1 MTILFKSALTI
12 LVVACL
18 AHAQE
23 EQVRLSPAEINKL
36 ASTGAGAGTSGVS
49 GIQTR
54 TLKGDAKKP
63 GIYTIQ
69 LTIPS
74 NVRIEAHTHPDDRV
88 ATVISGTWYIGYG
101 SKFDEAK
108 LKPLTAGSF
117 YTEPPGVEHFAKT
130 GSDSVVLQITG
141 NGPTGTEY
149 VETAANTVAAKTNYE
164 SLFANVNG
172 IRLHYLKSGN
182 GKTPLVLIHGF
193 GDDARMWAPLFADF
207 ANDYTII
214 APDLRGLG
222 QSSREKTGY
231 DKKTAAVDIHE
242 LVKSLGYK
250 EIDLV
255 GHDIGL
261 MVAYA
266 YAAQFPSEVKK
277 LALMDAPIPGVGDI
291 WEKVYTNPALWHF
304 HFVNSPTA
312 LELVTGRERVFLEH
326 VWQSF
331 GGDLAKFKEEEKR
344 MYAQSYAQA
353 GVMRDAFE
361 YFKAFEPQDA
371 ADNRNFAKKKLPMP
385 LLVIEGEKGM
395 NGVLAI
401 QAALISDHVKA
412 IKFPSGH
419 WLMEEK
425 PSEVSA
431 ALKDFFANRSP

>member
-1 MTILFKSALTI
+1 MNIRFSVALI
-12 LVVACL
+12 IIGISSLIQ
-18 AHAQE
+18 AQE
-23 EQVRLSPAEINKL
+23 GQVRLSPSEINAL
-36 ASTGAGAGTSGVS
+36 ASVNAGAGTSGVS

-54 TLKGDAKKP
+54 TLKGDATKP

-69 LTIPS
+69 LTIPA
-74 NVRIEAHTHPDDRV
+74 NVRIRAHTHPDDRV
-88 ATVISGTWYIGYG
+88 ATVISGVWYIGYG
-101 SKFDEAK
+101 EIFDESK
-108 LKPLTAGSF
+108 LKQLTAGSF
-117 YTEPPGVEHFAKT
+117 YTEPRGLGHFAKT
-130 GSDSVVLQITG
+130 GNEPVLLQITG

-149 VETAANTVAAKTNYE
+149 LEAGATSAATKTNYD

-172 IRLHYLKSGN
+172 VRIHYLKSGS

-193 GDDARMWAPLFADF
+193 GDDARMWLPLFADF
-207 ANDYTII
+207 GKDYTMI

-222 QSSREKTGY
+222 QSSREKGGY

-250 EIDLV
+250 EIYLV
-255 GHDIGL
+255 GHDIGM

-266 YAAQFPSEVKK
+266 YAAQFPAEVKK
-277 LALMDAPIPGVGDI
+277 LALLDAPIPGVGDV
-291 WEKVYTNPALWHF
+291 WEKIYTTPALWHF
-304 HFVNSPTA
+304 HFVNSPIA
-312 LELVTGRERVFLEH
+312 LELVNGRERVFLEH

-331 GGDLAKFKEEEKR
+331 GGDLTKFREKEKR
-344 MYAQSYAQA
+344 MYAQTYAQP

-371 ADNRNFAKKKLPMP
+371 ADNRNFARTKLPMP

-395 NGVLAI
+395 NGVLAL

-425 PSEVSA
+425 PIETSA
-431 ALKDFFANRSP
+431 ALKDFFRN

>member
-1 MTILFKSALTI
+1 MNIRFSVALI
-12 LVVACL
+12 IIGVSSLVQ
-18 AHAQE
+18 AQE
-23 EQVRLSPAEINKL
+23 GQVRLSPSEISAL
-36 ASTGAGAGTSGVS
+36 ASVNAGAGTSGVS

-54 TLKGDAKKP
+54 TLKGDATKP

-69 LTIPS
+69 LTIPA
-74 NVRIEAHTHPDDRV
+74 NVRIPAHTHPDDRV
-88 ATVISGTWYIGYG
+88 ATVISGVWYIGYG
-101 SKFDEAK
+101 EKFDESK

-117 YTEPPGVEHFAKT
+117 YTEPPGVAHFAKT
-130 GSDSVVLQITG
+130 GNEPVALQITG
-141 NGPTGTEY
+141 NGPTGTDY
-149 VETAANTVAAKTNYE
+149 VEAGAPGVAAKANYD

-172 IRLHYLKSGN
+172 VRIHYLKSGT

-193 GDDARMWAPLFADF
+193 GDDARMWIPLFADF
-207 ANDYTII
+207 GKDYTIV

-231 DKKTAAVDIHE
+231 DKKTSAVDIHE

-250 EIDLV
+250 DIYLV
-255 GHDIGL
+255 GHDIGM

-266 YAAQFPSEVKK
+266 YAAQFPTEVKK
-277 LALMDAPIPGVGDI
+277 LALLDAPIPGVGDI
-291 WEKVYTNPALWHF
+291 WEKIYTTPALWHF
-304 HFVNSPTA
+304 HFVNSPVA
-312 LELVTGRERVFLEH
+312 LELVNGRERVFLEH

-331 GGDLAKFKEEEKR
+331 GGDLAKFREGEKR
-344 MYAQSYAQA
+344 MYAQSYAQP

-371 ADNRNFAKKKLPMP
+371 ADNRNFALTKLPMP

-401 QAALISDHVKA
+401 QAALISDNVKA

-425 PSEVSA
+425 PIETSA
-431 ALKDFFANRSP
+431 ALKDFFRN

>member
-1 MTILFKSALTI
+1 MKILFGVVLTI
-12 LVVACL
+12 VATSL
-18 AHAQE
+18 LQAQE
-23 EQVRLSPAEINKL
+23 GQMRLSPSEIKVI
-36 ASTGAGAGTSGVS
+36 ASVNAGPGTSGVN

-54 TLKGDAKKP
+54 TIKGDATKP

-69 LTIPS
+69 LTIPA
-74 NVRIEAHTHPDDRV
+74 NVKIQAHTHPDDRV
-88 ATVISGTWYIGYG
+88 ATVVSGTWYIGYG
-101 SKFDEAK
+101 AKFDEEK
-108 LKPLTAGSF
+108 LKALTAGSF
-117 YTEPPGVEHFAKT
+117 YTEPPGVAHFAKT
-130 GSDSVVLQITG
+130 SREPVVLQITG

-149 VETAANTVAAKTNYE
+149 LEARAENGLPKASYD
-164 SLFANVNG
+164 SQFANVNG
-172 IRLHYLKSGN
+172 VRIHYLKSGS
-182 GKTPLVLIHGF
+182 GKSPLVLIHGF
-193 GDDARMWAPLFADF
+193 GDDARMWLPLFADF
-207 ANDYTII
+207 GKDYTII

-242 LVKSLGYK
+242 LVKSLGYSN
-250 EIDLV
+250 IYLV

-266 YAAQFPSEVKK
+266 YAAQFPTEVKK

-304 HFVNSPTA
+304 HFVNSPIA
-312 LELVTGRERVFLEH
+312 IELVNGRERVFLEH

-331 GGDLAKFKEEEKR
+331 GGDLTKFGEEEKR
-344 MYAQSYAQA
+344 MYAQSYAQP

-371 ADNRNFAKKKLPMP
+371 TDNRNFAKTKLPMP

-412 IKFPSGH
+412 LKFASGH

-425 PSEVSA
+425 PAETSA
-431 ALKDFFANRSP
+431 ALKEFFDN

>member
-1 MTILFKSALTI
+1 MKILFNSTLMVLA
-12 LVVACL
+12 VACL

-23 EQVRLSPAEINKL
+23 GRVRYSPSEIRALS
-36 ASTGAGAGTSGVS
+36 STNAGAGTSGVN

-54 TLKGDAKKP
+54 TLKGDATKP

-74 NVRIEAHTHPDDRV
+74 NVRIQAHTHPDDRV

-101 SKFDEAK
+101 AQFDEAK

-130 GSDSVVLQITG
+130 GSDPVVLQITG

-149 VETAANTVAAKTNYE
+149 VETASKGVAAKASYE

-172 IRLHYLKSGN
+172 IRVHYLKTGN

-193 GDDARMWAPLFADF
+193 GDDARMWIPLFADF
-207 ANDYTII
+207 SNDYTII

-250 EIDLV
+250 EIYLV
-255 GHDIGL
+255 GHDIGM

-312 LELVTGRERVFLEH
+312 LELVNGRERVFLEH

-344 MYAQSYAQA
+344 MYAQSYAQP

-361 YFKAFEPQDA
+361 YFKAFEPTDA
-371 ADNRNFAKKKLPMP
+371 SDNRNFAKTKLPML
-385 LLVIEGEKGM
+385 LLVIEGDKGM

-401 QAALISDHVKA
+401 QAAVISDHVKA
-412 IKFPSGH
+412 IKFSSGH

-425 PSEVSA
+425 PAEVSA
-431 ALKDFFANRSP
+431 ALKEFFGN

>member
-1 MTILFKSALTI
+1 MNIRFSVALI
-12 LVVACL
+12 IIGASSLIQ
-18 AHAQE
+18 AQE
-23 EQVRLSPAEINKL
+23 GQVRLSPSEINAL
-36 ASTGAGAGTSGVS
+36 ASVNAGAGTSGVS

-54 TLKGDAKKP
+54 TLKGDASKP
-63 GIYTIQ
+63 GSYTIQ
-69 LTIPS
+69 LTIPA
-74 NVRIEAHTHPDDRV
+74 NVRIQAHTHPDDRV
-88 ATVISGTWYIGYG
+88 ATVISGVWYIGYG
-101 SKFDEAK
+101 ESFDESK
-108 LKPLTAGSF
+108 LRPLTAGSF
-117 YTEPPGVEHFAKT
+117 YTEPPGVGHFAKT
-130 GSDSVVLQITG
+130 GNEPVLLQITG

-149 VETAANTVAAKTNYE
+149 VEAGATSAATKTNYD

-172 IRLHYLKSGN
+172 VRLHYLKSGS

-193 GDDARMWAPLFADF
+193 GDDARMWLPLFADF
-207 ANDYTII
+207 GKDYTMI

-222 QSSREKTGY
+222 QSSREKGGY

-250 EIDLV
+250 DIYLV
-255 GHDIGL
+255 GHDIGM

-266 YAAQFPSEVKK
+266 YAAQFPAEVKK
-277 LALMDAPIPGVGDI
+277 LALLDAPIPGVGDV
-291 WEKVYTNPALWHF
+291 WEKIYTTPALWHF
-304 HFVNSPTA
+304 HFVNSPIA
-312 LELVTGRERVFLEH
+312 LELVNGRERVFLEH

-331 GGDLAKFKEEEKR
+331 GGDLAKFSEKEKR
-344 MYAQSYAQA
+344 MYAQNYAQP

-371 ADNRNFAKKKLPMP
+371 ADNRNFARTKLPMP

-425 PSEVSA
+425 PIETSA
-431 ALKDFFANRSP
+431 ALKDFFRN

>member
-1 MTILFKSALTI
+1 MKILFSTALI
-12 LVVACL
+12 IVAVTPL
-18 AHAQE
+18 IRAQE
-23 EQVRLSPAEINKL
+23 GQSRLSPPEINAL
-36 ASTGAGAGTSGVS
+36 ATVNAGAGTSGVS

-54 TLKGDAKKP
+54 TLKGDATKS

-69 LTIPS
+69 LTVPA
-74 NVRIEAHTHPDDRV
+74 NVRIQAHTHPDDRV

-101 SKFDEAK
+101 AKFDEGK
-108 LKPLTAGSF
+108 LKPLSAGSF
-117 YTEPPGVEHFAKT
+117 YTEPPGVTHFART
-130 GSDSVVLQITG
+130 GNEPVVLQITG

-149 VETAANTVAAKTNYE
+149 VEPVATSVVARPNYD

-172 IRLHYLKSGN
+172 VRIHYLKSGK
-182 GKTPLVLIHGF
+182 GKMRLVLIHGF
-193 GDDARMWAPLFADF
+193 GDDARMWLPLFEDF
-207 ANDYTII
+207 GRDYTII

-222 QSSREKTGY
+222 QSSRETTGY
-231 DKKTAAVDIHE
+231 DKKTAARDIHE

-250 EIDLV
+250 DIYLV
-255 GHDIGL
+255 GHDIGM

-266 YAAQFPSEVKK
+266 YAAQFPADVKK
-277 LALMDAPIPGVGDI
+277 LALLDAPIPGVGDI

-304 HFVNSPTA
+304 HFVNSPVA
-312 LELVTGRERVFLEH
+312 LELVNGRERVFLEH

-331 GGDLAKFKEEEKR
+331 GGDLAKFREEEKR
-344 MYAQSYAQA
+344 MYAQSYAQP

-371 ADNRNFAKKKLPMP
+371 EDNRNFAKTKLPMP

-412 IKFPSGH
+412 MKFPSGH

-425 PSEVSA
+425 PVETSA
-431 ALKDFFANRSP
+431 ALKDFFSN

>member
-1 MTILFKSALTI
+1 MKILLSTALIFAAATS
-12 LVVACL
+12 LV
-18 AHAQE
+18 HAQE
-23 EQVRLSPAEINKL
+23 GQVRLPPSEINAL
-36 ASTGAGAGTSGVS
+36 AAANAGAGTSGVS

-54 TLKGDAKKP
+54 TLKGDATKP
-63 GIYTIQ
+63 GIHTIQ
-69 LTIPS
+69 LTIPA
-74 NVRIEAHTHPDDRV
+74 NVRIQAHTHPDDRV

-101 SKFDEAK
+101 AKFDESK
-108 LKPLTAGSF
+108 LKPLPAGSF
-117 YTEPPGVEHFAKT
+117 YTEPPDVAHFAKT
-130 GSDSVVLQITG
+130 SNEPVVLQITG

-149 VETAANTVAAKTNYE
+149 VEAGATSAQTKTNYE

-172 IRLHYLKSGN
+172 VRLHYLKSGT
-182 GKTPLVLIHGF
+182 GKTSLVLIHGF
-193 GDDARMWAPLFADF
+193 GDDARMWLPLFADF
-207 ANDYTII
+207 GKDYTII

-250 EIDLV
+250 DIYLV
-255 GHDIGL
+255 GHDIGM

-277 LALMDAPIPGVGDI
+277 LALLDAPIPGVGDV
-291 WEKVYTNPALWHF
+291 WEKIYTTPALWHF
-304 HFVNSPTA
+304 HFVNSPMA
-312 LELVTGRERVFLEH
+312 LRLVNGRERVFLEH

-331 GGDLAKFKEEEKR
+331 GGDLEKFREDEKR
-344 MYAQSYAQA
+344 MYAQSYAQP

-361 YFKAFEPQDA
+361 YFKAFEPSDA
-371 ADNRNFAKKKLPMP
+371 ADNRNFAKTKLPMP

-425 PSEVSA
+425 PAETAA
-431 ALKDFFANRSP
+431 ALKDFFGN

>member
-1 MTILFKSALTI
+1 MKILFGVVLTI
-12 LVVACL
+12 VATSL
-18 AHAQE
+18 LQAQE
-23 EQVRLSPAEINKL
+23 GQIRLSPSAIKAI
-36 ASTGAGAGTSGVS
+36 ASVNAGPGTSGVN

-54 TLKGDAKKP
+54 TIKGDATKP

-69 LTIPS
+69 LTIPA
-74 NVRIEAHTHPDDRV
+74 NVKIQAHTHPDDRV
-88 ATVISGTWYIGYG
+88 ATVVSGTWYIGYATSG
-101 SKFDEAK
+101 APKAK
-108 LKPLTAGSF
+108 
-117 YTEPPGVEHFAKT
+117 Y
-130 GSDSVVLQITG
+130 D
-141 NGPTGTEY
+141 
-149 VETAANTVAAKTNYE
+149 

-172 IRLHYLKSGN
+172 VRIHYLKSGS

-193 GDDARMWAPLFADF
+193 GDDARMWLPLFADF
-207 ANDYTII
+207 GKDYTII

-242 LVKSLGYK
+242 LVKSLGYSN
-250 EIDLV
+250 IYLV

-266 YAAQFPSEVKK
+266 YAAQFPTEVKK

-304 HFVNSPTA
+304 HFVNSPIA
-312 LELVTGRERVFLEH
+312 IELVNGRERIFLEH

-331 GGDLAKFKEEEKR
+331 GGDLAKFGEEEKR
-344 MYAQSYAQA
+344 MYAQSYAQP

-371 ADNRNFAKKKLPMP
+371 TDNRNFAKTKLPMP

-412 IKFPSGH
+412 LKFASGH

-425 PSEVSA
+425 PAETSA
-431 ALKDFFANRSP
+431 ALKEFFGN

>member
-1 MTILFKSALTI
+1 MKILFTTALIIAAATS
-12 LVVACL
+12 LV
-18 AHAQE
+18 HAQE
-23 EQVRLSPAEINKL
+23 GQVRLSPPEINGL
-36 ASTGAGAGTSGVS
+36 ASVNAGAGTSGVS
-49 GIQTR
+49 AIQTR
-54 TLKGDAKKP
+54 TLKGDATKS

-69 LTIPS
+69 LTIPAG
-74 NVRIEAHTHPDDRV
+74 VRIQAHTHPDDRV

-101 SKFDEAK
+101 AKFDEAK

-117 YTEPPGVEHFAKT
+117 YTEPPSVAHFAKT
-130 GSDSVVLQITG
+130 GNEPVVLQITG
-141 NGPTGTEY
+141 NGPTGPEY
-149 VETAANTVAAKTNYE
+149 IDAGAASVPAKPNYD

-172 IRLHYLKSGN
+172 VRLHYLKSGS

-193 GDDARMWAPLFADF
+193 GDDARMWLPLFADF
-207 ANDYTII
+207 GKDYTII

-222 QSSREKTGY
+222 QSSRERTGY

-250 EIDLV
+250 DIYLV
-255 GHDIGL
+255 GHDIGM

-277 LALMDAPIPGVGDI
+277 LALLDAPIPGVGDV
-291 WEKVYTNPALWHF
+291 WEKIYTTPALWHF
-304 HFVNSPTA
+304 HFVNSPMA
-312 LELVTGRERVFLEH
+312 LELVNGRERVFLEH

-331 GGDLAKFKEEEKR
+331 GGDLEKFREEEKR
-344 MYAQSYAQA
+344 MYAQSYAQP

-361 YFKAFEPQDA
+361 YFKAFEPTDA
-371 ADNRNFAKKKLPMP
+371 ADNRNFAKTKLPMP

-425 PSEVSA
+425 PAETSA
-431 ALKDFFANRSP
+431 TLKAFFGN

>member
-1 MTILFKSALTI
+1 MKILFGVVLTI
-12 LVVACL
+12 VATSL
-18 AHAQE
+18 LQAQE
-23 EQVRLSPAEINKL
+23 GQMRLSPSEIKAI
-36 ASTGAGAGTSGVS
+36 ASVNAGPGTSGVN

-54 TLKGDAKKP
+54 TIKGDATKP

-69 LTIPS
+69 LTIPA
-74 NVRIEAHTHPDDRV
+74 NVKIQAHTHPDDRV
-88 ATVISGTWYIGYG
+88 ATVVSGTWYIGYG
-101 SKFDEAK
+101 AKFDEEK
-108 LKPLTAGSF
+108 LKALTPGSF
-117 YTEPPGVEHFAKT
+117 YTEPPGVAHFAKT
-130 GSDSVVLQITG
+130 SREPVVLQITG

-149 VETAANTVAAKTNYE
+149 LEARAENGLPKASYD
-164 SLFANVNG
+164 SQFANVNG
-172 IRLHYLKSGN
+172 VRIHYLKSGS
-182 GKTPLVLIHGF
+182 GKSPLVLIHGF
-193 GDDARMWAPLFADF
+193 GDDARMWLPLFADF
-207 ANDYTII
+207 GKDYTII

-242 LVKSLGYK
+242 LVKSLGYSN
-250 EIDLV
+250 IYLV

-266 YAAQFPSEVKK
+266 YAAQFPTEVKK

-304 HFVNSPTA
+304 HFVNSPIA
-312 LELVTGRERVFLEH
+312 IELVNGRERVFLEH

-331 GGDLAKFKEEEKR
+331 GGDLTKFAEEEKR
-344 MYAQSYAQA
+344 MYAQSYAQP

-371 ADNRNFAKKKLPMP
+371 TDNRNFAKTKLPMP

-412 IKFPSGH
+412 LKFASGH

-425 PSEVSA
+425 PAETSA
-431 ALKDFFANRSP
+431 ALKEFFGN

>member
-1 MTILFKSALTI
+1 MKTLFKTALIIVAITS
-12 LVVACL
+12 LVY
-18 AHAQE
+18 AQE
-23 EQVRLSPAEINKL
+23 GQVRLSPSEINSLK
-36 ASTGAGAGTSGVS
+36 GVNAGAGTSGMS

-54 TLKGDAKKP
+54 TLKGDATKS

-69 LTIPS
+69 LTIPA
-74 NVRIEAHTHPDDRV
+74 NVRIQAHTHPDDRV

-101 SKFDEAK
+101 AKFDDAK

-117 YTEPPGVEHFAKT
+117 YTEPPSVAHFAKT
-130 GSDSVVLQITG
+130 GNEPVVLQITG

-149 VETAANTVAAKTNYE
+149 VEAGAASAPAKPNYD
-164 SLFANVNG
+164 SIFANVNG
-172 IRLHYLKSGN
+172 VRIHYLKSGS
-182 GKTPLVLIHGF
+182 GKIPLVLIHGF
-193 GDDARMWAPLFADF
+193 GDDARMWLPLFADF
-207 ANDYTII
+207 GKDYTII

-250 EIDLV
+250 DIYLV
-255 GHDIGL
+255 GHDIGM

-266 YAAQFPSEVKK
+266 YAAQFPAEVKK
-277 LALMDAPIPGVGDI
+277 LALLDAPIPGVGDV
-291 WEKVYTNPALWHF
+291 WEKIYTTPALWHF
-304 HFVNSPTA
+304 HFVNSPMA
-312 LELVTGRERVFLEH
+312 LELVNGRERVFLEH

-331 GGDLAKFKEEEKR
+331 GGDLAKFREEEKR
-344 MYAQSYAQA
+344 MYAQSYAQP

-361 YFKAFEPQDA
+361 YFKAFEPTDA
-371 ADNRNFAKKKLPMP
+371 ADNRNFARTKLPMP

-401 QAALISDHVKA
+401 QAAVISDHVKA

-425 PSEVSA
+425 PAETSA
-431 ALKDFFANRSP
+431 ALKDFFGN